1 MIKYPSRGSYSFLG
15 LESVKPEEADVIIFP
30 VPYDSATSYRPGT
43 RFGPRAIILASNEIE
58 TFDLETKK
66 DLTQLKFCTLP
77 ELEPDVSS
85 PEAMVDAV
93 SSVCEQIVKMKKFF
107 VMLGGEHT
115 ITIGSVKAL
124 SKNFKNLSVVCL
136 DAHADLRESFQNSSY
151 SHACT
156 MRRVLEICEDV
167 VWVGTRSMS
176 EEEYEFANKQKLKIY
191 SKIESL
197 DEIID
202 SCKENVYLSIDLDV
216 FDPSIIPGVGTPVA
230 NGLNWEEITSLIRKL
245 CEEKNLVA
253 ADVVELLPQPFTS
266 SEDLAGQ
273 LLTKLIA
280 YRFLK
285 WKKS

>member
-1 MIKYPSRGSYSFLG
+1 MIKYPSHGSYSFLG

-30 VPYDSATSYRPGT
+30 VPYDSTTSYRPGT

-85 PEAMVDAV
+85 PEAMVDAI

-115 ITIGSVKAL
+115 ITIGSVKAV

-167 VWVGTRSMS
+167 IWVGTRSMC
-176 EEEYEFANKQKLKIY
+176 EEEYEFVNKQKLKIY
-191 SKIESL
+191 PKTESL

-266 SEDLAGQ
+266 SEDLAAQ

-280 YRFLK
+280 YRLLK

>member
-167 VWVGTRSMS
+167 VWVGTRSMC
-176 EEEYEFANKQKLKIY
+176 EEEYGFANKQKLKIY
-191 SKIESL
+191 PKTESL

>member
-15 LESVKPEEADVIIFP
+15 LESVKPEEADMIIFP
-30 VPYDSATSYRPGT
+30 VPYDSTTSYRPGT

-58 TFDLETKK
+58 TFDFETKK

-85 PEAMVDAV
+85 PEAMVDAI

-167 VWVGTRSMS
+167 VWVGTRSMC
-176 EEEYEFANKQKLKIY
+176 EEEYEFAKQNKLKIY
-191 SKIESL
+191 PKIESL

-266 SEDLAGQ
+266 SEDLAAQ

>member
-30 VPYDSATSYRPGT
+30 VPYDSTTSYRPGT

-85 PEAMVDAV
+85 PEAMVDAI

-167 VWVGTRSMS
+167 VWVGTRSMC

-191 SKIESL
+191 PKTESL